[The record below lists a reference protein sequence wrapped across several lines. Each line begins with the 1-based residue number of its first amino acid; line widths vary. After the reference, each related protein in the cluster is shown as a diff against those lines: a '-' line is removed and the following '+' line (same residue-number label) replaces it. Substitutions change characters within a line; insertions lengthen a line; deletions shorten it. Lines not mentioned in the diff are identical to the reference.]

1 MARAIE
7 DSPRGGFIST
17 LSRFAMRMSRM
28 GVLASRAY
36 AGALPV
42 RSFVIDFEIMRAINN

>member
-7 DSPRGGFIST
+7 DAPRGGFIST
-17 LSRFAMRMSRM
+17 LSRFAIRMSRM

-42 RSFVIDFEIMRAINN
+42 RFIHH